1 MKIDQTEVQ
10 INGVDYIRKDSIK
23 EANLAPSLDGLKPV
37 LIRSYA
43 AGVHIGYLKSSEY
56 TSAGEVV
63 TLLNTQRIFT
73 WYGACSLSQVALEG
87 VKEPDKCQFSVE
99 IPENKITNVIETI
112 PLTEVAFKN
121 LKSVKI
127 WKK

>member
-23 EANLAPSLDGLKPV
+23 GANLAPSLDGLKPV

-56 TSAGEVV
+56 TLAGEVV
-63 TLLNTQRIFT
+63 TLVNTQRIFT
-73 WYGACSLSQVALEG
+73 WYGACSLSQIALEG

-112 PLTEVAFKN
+112 PLTEIAFKN

>member
-1 MKIDQTEVQ
+1 MTIEQTEVQ
-10 INGVDYIRKDSIK
+10 INGVDYIRKDSLK
-23 EANLAPSLDGLKPV
+23 SDNLAPSIDGLKAV

-43 AGVHIGYLKSSEY
+43 AGVHMGYLKSSEY
-56 TSAGEVV
+56 TLSGKVV
-63 TLLNTQRIFT
+63 TLVNTQRIFT

-87 VKEPDKCQFSVE
+87 VKEPSKCQFSVE
-99 IPENKITNVIETI
+99 IPENEIVNVIETI
-112 PLTEVAFKN
+112 PLTETAFKN

>member
-1 MKIDQTEVQ
+1 MKIEQIEVQ

-23 EANLAPSLDGLKPV
+23 GANLAPSIDGLQPV

-56 TSAGEVV
+56 TLAGEVV
-63 TLLNTQRIFT
+63 TLINTQRIFT

-112 PLTEVAFKN
+112 PLTEAAFKN